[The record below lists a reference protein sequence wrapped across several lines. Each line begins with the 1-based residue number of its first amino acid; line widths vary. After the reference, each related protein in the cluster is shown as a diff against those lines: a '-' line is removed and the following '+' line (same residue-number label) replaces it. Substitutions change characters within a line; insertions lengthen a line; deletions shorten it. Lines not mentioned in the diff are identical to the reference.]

1 VKGKFDYEGGQ
12 MLNQLYRL
20 ISACFCLLLSCSLA
34 NAYDYPFADRFV
46 ATVLGTPPEFAE
58 VLPKD
63 IPTKT
68 DSIIMF
74 PDRKIPGVIWPIDEL
89 YYSYQRQ
96 DGPAPLI
103 FLIAG
108 TGASFKS
115 PKMVDMQR
123 AFYHAG
129 FNVISLSSP
138 THPNFIATASTSSV
152 PGHLQEDSADLYKV
166 MKAIWQTLQ
175 DKMNVTEFFLTG
187 YSLGAAQSA
196 FVSKIDEQEKAFNFK
211 KVLMI
216 NPPVSLY
223 NSVVILD
230 DLLTN
235 NIPGGLDNFD
245 NFYKGLIKAFGD
257 TYKNGQG
264 VDFNDNFLYDVYK
277 YKRPKNDTS
286 LKALIGMSFRI
297 SSENMVFTSDVM
309 THAGYVVPKGLEL
322 GRYDDTV
329 PYVKV
334 LSRLTF
340 VDYFR
345 GIFMPH
351 FKALDPNV
359 TEDEMIRQLSL
370 HTIEDYLRNSLKIG
384 LIGNEDDIILAPG
397 EIDYLRDVFG
407 SRATI
412 YPHGGHCGNMAYPD
426 NVKAMVGFF
435 QTTQQK

>member
-1 VKGKFDYEGGQ
+1 

-20 ISACFCLLLSCSLA
+20 LSVCICLLLLSCSLA

-46 ATVLGTPPEFAE
+46 ATVLGTPPEFADN
-58 VLPKD
+58 LPKD
-63 IPTKT
+63 IPTQT
-68 DSIIMF
+68 DSITLF
-74 PDRKIPGVIWPIDEL
+74 PERKIPGVLWPVDQF
-89 YYSYQRQ
+89 YYSYQQQQ
-96 DGPAPLI
+96 DGPAPVI

-115 PKMVDMQR
+115 PKMIDMQR
-123 AFYHAG
+123 ACYHAG

-138 THPNFIATASTSSV
+138 THPNFISTASTSSV
-152 PGHLQEDSADLYKV
+152 PGHLQEDSADLYKT
-166 MKAIWQTLQ
+166 MKAIWQKLQ
-175 DKMNVTEFFLTG
+175 DKMDVTEFYLTG
-187 YSLGAAQSA
+187 YSLGAAQAA
-196 FVSKIDEQEKAFNFK
+196 FVAKIDEQERAFNFT

-230 DLLTN
+230 NLLEN
-235 NIPGGLDNFD
+235 NIPGGVDHFD
-245 NFYKGLIKAFGD
+245 EFYQRMIKAFGD
-257 TYKNGQG
+257 AYRHGKH
-264 VDFNDNFLYDVYK
+264 VEFNDNFLYEVYQYRK
-277 YKRPKNDTS
+277 PKNDEPME
-286 LKALIGMSFRI
+286 ALIGISFRI

-329 PYVKV
+329 PYLKV

-340 VDYFR
+340 VDYFE

-351 FKALDPNV
+351 FKALNPNI

-370 HTIEDYLRNSLKIG
+370 YTIEDYLRNSPKIG

-407 SRATI
+407 SRAI
-412 YPHGGHCGNMAYPD
+412 IFPRGGHCGNMAYPD
-426 NVKAMVGFF
+426 NVNAMIGFF
-435 QTTQQK
+435 QSTQQK

>member
-1 VKGKFDYEGGQ
+1 

-20 ISACFCLLLSCSLA
+20 MSTCFCLLLSCSLA
-34 NAYDYPFADRFV
+34 NAYDYPFADRYV
-46 ATVLGTPPEFAE
+46 ATVLGTPSEFAE

-74 PDRKIPGVIWPIDEL
+74 PDRKIPGVLWPIDEF

-103 FLIAG
+103 FLVAG

-115 PKMVDMQR
+115 GKMLNMQR

-166 MKAIWQTLQ
+166 MKAIWQKLQ
-175 DKMNVTEFFLTG
+175 GKMDVTEFYLTG

-196 FVSKIDEQEKAFNFK
+196 FVAKIDEQEKAFNFK

-230 DLLTN
+230 DLLMQG
-235 NIPGGLDNFD
+235 IPGGMDNFD
-245 NFYKGLIKAFGD
+245 KFYKGLIKAFGE
-257 TYKNGQG
+257 TYKHGKH
-264 VDFNDNFLYDVYK
+264 VEFNDNFLYEVYE
-277 YKRPKNDTS
+277 YKKPKSDDPME
-286 LKALIGMSFRI
+286 ALIGVSFRI
-297 SSENMVFTSDVM
+297 SSENMVLTSDVM
-309 THAGYVVPKGLEL
+309 TKAGYVVPKGLEL
-322 GRYDDTV
+322 GRNDDV
-329 PYVKV
+329 SSYGKV

-340 VDYFR
+340 VDYFK

-351 FKALDPNV
+351 FKALDPNI
-359 TEDEMIRQLSL
+359 TEPEMIKELSL
-370 HTIEDYLRNSLKIG
+370 RTIDDYLRTSPKIG
-384 LIGNEDDIILAPG
+384 LIGNEDDIILLPG

-435 QTTQQK
+435 QTTLQK